1 MSDSTS
7 SVPQTDGPRDDGRLT
22 RAIYGAMPLGG
33 TWDRDDPLTDEQTEI
48 GFRALDAAVEA
59 GFRDL
64 DLADIYAA
72 GKSELVVGRWLR
84 SRPRWRDQVRVQT
97 KAGIRLPGS
106 TAPGDAPHHCRLD
119 RASLLGA
126 LEGSLE
132 RLGLERVERF
142 FVHRWDPL
150 ADVAQLGRTLEE
162 ILEQGL
168 ARRIAVSNLSWSRIE
183 TLQQHMS
190 APISAT
196 QVQFSLDH
204 RDLVEQQVLWN
215 HPEGRLLETDD
226 ALLERCAQAGM
237 EIQAWGSMAQGIFT
251 GAPAPDSTDENRHLE
266 PTIERVRLL
275 AQELDCSGEAVVLAW
290 LMRLPQR
297 VRPVIGTTDPERI
310 RACAQADAAA
320 TKMTYEQ
327 WYGLWACARGHDLP

>member
-1 MSDSTS
+1 MSESAS
-7 SVPQTDGPRDDGRLT
+7 SLLQTDDPRDDAGLT

-33 TWDRDDPLTDEQTEI
+33 TWDREDPLTDEQTER

-72 GKSELVVGRWLR
+72 GKSELVVGQWLR
-84 SRPRWRDQVRVQT
+84 QRPRWRELVRVQT

-106 TAPGDAPHHCRLD
+106 TAPRDVPRHGRLD

-132 RLGLERVERF
+132 RLGVERVERF

-150 ADVAQLGRTLEE
+150 ADVAQVGRALDE
-162 ILEQGL
+162 IIEQGL
-168 ARRIAVSNLSWSRIE
+168 ARRIAVSNLSWSRTE
-183 TLQQHMS
+183 LLQRQMA
-190 APISAT
+190 APISAV

-215 HPEGRLLETDD
+215 HPEGRALGADD
-226 ALLERCAQAGM
+226 ALLERCAQAGI

-251 GAPAPDSTDENRHLE
+251 GAPAPGSTDEIRHLE
-266 PTIERVRLL
+266 PTIEHVRRL
-275 AQELDCSGEAVVLAW
+275 AQELDCSREAVVLAW

-310 RACAQADAAA
+310 RACAQADAIA
-320 TKMTYEQ
+320 TKMTREQ
-327 WYGLWACARGHDLP
+327 WYGLWSCARGHDVP

>member
-1 MSDSTS
+1 MSDSTP
-7 SVPQTDGPRDDGRLT
+7 SVPQTDVPRDDAGLT

-33 TWDRDDPLTDEQTEI
+33 TWKQEDPLTDEQTEL

-72 GKSELVVGRWLR
+72 GKSEVVVGRWL
-84 SRPRWRDQVRVQT
+84 SQSPRWRDRVRIQT
-97 KAGIRLPGS
+97 KAGLRLPGS
-106 TAPGDAPHHCRLD
+106 TGPAGAPHHCRLD

-150 ADVAQLGRTLEE
+150 ADVGHLGRTLDE
-162 ILEQGL
+162 IVEQGL

-183 TLQQHMS
+183 TLQRHMTT
-190 APISAT
+190 PISAT

-215 HPEGRLLETDD
+215 HPEGRVLEADD
-226 ALLERCAQAGM
+226 ALLERCAQAGL

-251 GAPAPDSTDENRHLE
+251 GAPAPDSTDEIRHLE
-266 PTIERVRLL
+266 PTIDLVRRLG
-275 AQELDCSGEAVVLAW
+275 QEMGCSREAVVLAW
-290 LMRLPQR
+290 IMRLPQR
-297 VRPVIGTTDPERI
+297 LRPVIGTTDPQRI

-320 TKMTYEQ
+320 ANMTHEQ
-327 WYGLWACARGHDLP
+327 WYALWASARGHDVP